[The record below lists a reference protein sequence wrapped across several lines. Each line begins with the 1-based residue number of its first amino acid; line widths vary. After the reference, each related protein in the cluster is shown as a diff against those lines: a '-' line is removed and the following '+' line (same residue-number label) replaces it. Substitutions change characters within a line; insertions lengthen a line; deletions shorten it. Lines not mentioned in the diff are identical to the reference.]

1 VPRMLTTN
9 VLSGNE
15 ISFLLRYSEAWK
27 RKRQLIGI
35 KTKANKICPLYV
47 SAAYFVRPL
56 PVGLSGRL
64 GGQMAMTTQ
73 LSQAPYASGTIVG
86 SKNLLRFTQGNFE
99 RISSRVTA
107 ESAPT

>member
-9 VLSGNE
+9 VPSGNE
-15 ISFLLRYSEAWK
+15 ISFPLRCSKAWK
-27 RKRQLIGI
+27 RKRQPIGT

-56 PVGLSGRL
+56 PAGLSRRS

-73 LSQAPYASGTIVG
+73 LS
-86 SKNLLRFTQGNFE
+86 
-99 RISSRVTA
+99 
-107 ESAPT
+107 